1 MAGQTDDG
9 RRKRVWERELVY
21 DIIIKNSS
29 EIVGKSSSYF
39 TEIKWIV
46 EAASAAAV
54 AVLRYGAAI

>member
-1 MAGQTDDG
+1 MMDAG
-9 RRKRVWERELVY
+9 RERERELVY